1 MYCANCGA
9 PRTQGLSYCNRCGAD
24 LRERI
29 ESTNTKAITAF
40 LSAITL
46 LGVMGLAVMLAG
58 AMILRRGA
66 NLSQELIGVFMLFTF
81 LIVSITEIMLVK
93 NLSKLFGSTERKN
106 SLPTP
111 PPISAYRRA
120 CHSASRFRVSLK
132 ILPARSSMLGA
143 NTLLEAALYKKSF
156 LILCHGFAA

>member
-29 ESTNTKAITAF
+29 ESSNTKAITAF

-111 PPISAYRRA
+111 PPDFRLPQGTPLGEPVGSVTENTTRTLEYARRE
-120 CHSASRFRVSLK
+120 HS
-132 ILPARSSMLGA
+132 
-143 NTLLEAALYKKSF
+143 
-156 LILCHGFAA
+156 